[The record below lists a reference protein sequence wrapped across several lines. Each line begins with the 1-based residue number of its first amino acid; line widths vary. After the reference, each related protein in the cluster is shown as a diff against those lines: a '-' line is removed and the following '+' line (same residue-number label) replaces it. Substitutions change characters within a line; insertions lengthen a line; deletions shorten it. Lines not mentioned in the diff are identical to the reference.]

1 MINARKLFF
10 RGSSGIWRG
19 VKFLWRGL
27 WNAHVPL
34 IWNIAVVLLAA
45 VGTYFL
51 SPALTEKF
59 ERQKIRSGYISSNL
73 EDMNVLVSDFYV
85 AVMKATSATGSQ
97 RAAEFQKVDELAA
110 RLSWK
115 SIEIG
120 AVLQNDDD
128 RALMARF
135 TRNLQ
140 AVQRSAVKTDTEDG
154 QKAFRAN
161 LKAFSITSVLVI
173 QGVAQRAE
181 LSNDRPIAEV
191 SGKN

>member
-1 MINARKLFF
+1 MSTPGDILAKGGTTL
-10 RGSSGIWRG
+10 WRG
-19 VKFLWRGL
+19 IKFLWRGL
-27 WNAHVPL
+27 WDAHVPL
-34 IWNIAVVLLAA
+34 IWNIAVVILAA

-59 ERQKIRSGYISSNL
+59 ERQKIRSSYISSNL

-85 AVMKATSATGSQ
+85 AVMKATSATGPQ

-120 AVLQNDDD
+120 AVLQNSDDQ
-128 RALMARF
+128 ALMAQF
-135 TRNLQ
+135 TRDLQ
-140 AVQRSAVKTDTEDG
+140 AVQRSAVTANTEVG
-154 QKAFRAN
+154 RRAFRAN
-161 LKAFSITSVLVI
+161 LKAFSTTSVLVI

-181 LSNDRPIAEV
+181 LSNHPPLNERMGP
-191 SGKN
+191 